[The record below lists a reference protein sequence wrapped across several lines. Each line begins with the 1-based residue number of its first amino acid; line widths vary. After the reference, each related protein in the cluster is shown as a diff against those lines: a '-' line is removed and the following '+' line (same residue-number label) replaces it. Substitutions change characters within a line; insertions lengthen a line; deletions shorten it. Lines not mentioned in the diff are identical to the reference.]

1 MILIFPKSPTCLQ
14 ITLQQNLQT
23 LEDVSKDRDDTKQKF
38 DKTKSKLDEATTKLD
53 SQQTELDQSNQ
64 RYKELS
70 TNLQHTKE
78 TLDKEVGKWK
88 LLYDSL
94 YNQYDNE
101 LHTWEE
107 NLSKLETQRD
117 ERETAYAEETRRKD
131 RVVSDLSDQL
141 KESEDRIQELQIELE
156 ACKVSHF
163 LTFPACFSI
172 PIFFSCLITTF
183 FFLSTFIIYLF
194 FLITTTQIL

>member
-1 MILIFPKSPTCLQ
+1 MILIFLKSPTCLQ

-64 RYKELS
+64 RYNELS

-156 ACKVSHF
+156 ACKVCHF
-163 LTFPACFSI
+163 LILLRINSSD
-172 PIFFSCLITTF
+172 FFTK
-183 FFLSTFIIYLF
+183 FIH
-194 FLITTTQIL
+194 

>member
-1 MILIFPKSPTCLQ
+1 MILIFLKSPTCLQ

-172 PIFFSCLITTF
+172 PIFF
-183 FFLSTFIIYLF
+183 FLFEL
-194 FLITTTQIL
+194 

>member
-1 MILIFPKSPTCLQ
+1 MYLLDSHISTFKYVLQ
-14 ITLQQNLQT
+14 ITLQQHLQT
-23 LEDVSKDRDDTKQKF
+23 LEDVTKERDDNVNSL
-38 DKTKSKLDEATTKLD
+38 DKTKSKLEEATTKLD
-53 SQQTELDQSNQ
+53 RQQIELDQSNQ
-64 RYKELS
+64 RYQELS

-78 TLDKEVGKWK
+78 SLDKEVGKWK
-88 LLYDSL
+88 MLYDSL

-117 ERETAYAEETRRKD
+117 ERETTYAEETRRKD

-156 ACKVSHF
+156 ACKVCNS
-163 LTFPACFSI
+163 
-172 PIFFSCLITTF
+172 
-183 FFLSTFIIYLF
+183 
-194 FLITTTQIL
+194 